1 MSDLRVKSWGAEHE
15 WADHPLGRAVP
26 KDFGRDVN
34 DITIVN
40 SNGIANDPK
49 GRTYMYGGEFNT
61 PPTSTILGQ
70 VDCMERL
77 KEHYPEATINYRSN
91 LHLHAHIP
99 GLKDNLPMLKQL
111 QGHIHMYLPEVLAT
125 VVEPIPR
132 PTAEEY
138 PLTAELKGA
147 KRRFARRRVSHQCF
161 LSHARVSLQA
171 SARTVE
177 EFFNLEPPHSK
188 ADDKPM
194 FHLQPRVCVNLR
206 QLLQTDTIEF
216 RHFPGTMD
224 SLELQTAFLWVNDY
238 LECALNN
245 VGINGLAQAA
255 KRWVFPQF
263 LKYHHPTEVGYRS
276 TVHDGTL
283 DFTEIQANVGKILSK
298 REGDLDRARIWMITN
313 GYAVGATQ

>member
-1 MSDLRVKSWGAEHE
+1 MTDLRVKSWGMELE
-15 WADHPLGRAVP
+15 WSDHPLDRPPP
-26 KDFGRDVN
+26 KGFKYDVN
-34 DITIVN
+34 DITMVN

-49 GRTYMYGGEFNT
+49 GRTYRFGGEFNT

-91 LHLHAHIP
+91 LHLHVHIP
-99 GLKDNLPMLKQL
+99 GLKENLPMLKQL
-111 QGHIHMYLPEVLAT
+111 QGHIHRYLPQVLAE

-132 PTAEEY
+132 PTPEEY
-138 PLTAELKGA
+138 PLTDEFKGA

-161 LSHARVSLQA
+161 LSDARVSLQA

-188 ADDKPM
+188 AEDKPM

-224 SLELQTAFLWVNDY
+224 SEELLTAFIWVNDY

-245 VGINGLAQAA
+245 VGINGLVQAA
-255 KRWVFPQF
+255 KHWQFPKF
-263 LKYHHPTEVGYRS
+263 LKYHHPTECGYRT

-283 DFTEIQANVGKILSK
+283 DFTEIQANVKKILS
-298 REGDLDRARIWMITN
+298 RPEGDLDKARIWMITN